1 MKGLLLVVFVNFVGI
16 GALIPVLPY
25 AVIDVAGGSETLMA
39 FLMASFS
46 LAMFIGSPVLGALSD
61 RLGRK
66 RVLIGSIFV
75 AAVAHAVFA
84 FSTDLMM
91 MFVARIVAGFAAG
104 NLSVIMAIITD
115 TTSQEERARWMGML
129 GAFVGLGFVAGPA
142 LGGLLSGVGGEVHTA
157 PFMLAAVLALTG
169 GIISQCTVEESAH
182 ATATEKIPFARR
194 WNDFYGHGLIG
205 FAIAMFLLNLGFA
218 QVEVSFVLVLK
229 DLLGYSSLDTGWIFT
244 WIGLLIVVVQGGLI
258 GPVSRWISDI
268 GTALAGSLVLV
279 LGQLAT
285 TIMIMMNFDAFG
297 SSLISVLAVTAL
309 VCIGFA
315 FTNPTLS
322 SAASK
327 RTSEGQI
334 GGALGIVQGF
344 GSLGQVGGLMVAGP
358 IYEAYGGSFNFMAGG
373 VISMGL
379 SACIL
384 MIIIGRKTTR

>member
-1 MKGLLLVVFVNFVGI
+1 
-16 GALIPVLPY
+16 
-25 AVIDVAGGSETLMA
+25 
-39 FLMASFS
+39 
-46 LAMFIGSPVLGALSD
+46 
-61 RLGRK
+61 
-66 RVLIGSIFV
+66 
-75 AAVAHAVFA
+75 
-84 FSTDLMM
+84 
-91 MFVARIVAGFAAG
+91 
-104 NLSVIMAIITD
+104 
-115 TTSQEERARWMGML
+115 MGML

-169 GIISQCTVEESAH
+169 GIISQRTVEESAH
-182 ATATEKIPFARR
+182 AIATEKIPFARR

>member
-169 GIISQCTVEESAH
+169 GIISQRTVEESAH

-285 TIMIMMNFDAFG
+285 TIMIIMNFDAFG

>member
-84 FSTDLMM
+84 LSTDLMM

-169 GIISQCTVEESAH
+169 GIISQRTVEESAH

>member
-91 MFVARIVAGFAAG
+91 MVVARIVAGFAAG

-169 GIISQCTVEESAH
+169 GIISQRTVEESAH

>member
-169 GIISQCTVEESAH
+169 GIISQRTVEESAH
-182 ATATEKIPFARR
+182 AIATEKIPFARR

-205 FAIAMFLLNLGFA
+205 FDIAMFLLNLGFA

>member
-169 GIISQCTVEESAH
+169 GIISQRTVEESAGPCQ
-182 ATATEKIPFARR
+182 AETPDDMLSLAVALDEIARR
-194 WNDFYGHGLIG
+194 LDLPLI
-205 FAIAMFLLNLGFA
+205 FKA
-218 QVEVSFVLVLK
+218 SFDK
-229 DLLGYSSLDTGWIFT
+229 
-244 WIGLLIVVVQGGLI
+244 
-258 GPVSRWISDI
+258 
-268 GTALAGSLVLV
+268 A
-279 LGQLAT
+279 
-285 TIMIMMNFDAFG
+285 N
-297 SSLISVLAVTAL
+297 
-309 VCIGFA
+309 
-315 FTNPTLS
+315 
-322 SAASK
+322 
-327 RTSEGQI
+327 RTSADAPRG
-334 GGALGIVQGF
+334 
-344 GSLGQVGGLMVAGP
+344 
-358 IYEAYGGSFNFMAGG
+358 
-373 VISMGL
+373 MGL
-379 SACIL
+379 EATLRAFDTIRSRT
-384 MIIIGRKTTR
+384 GRPVLTDVHLPEHCAPVAEVVDVLQPFCMYCG

>member
-169 GIISQCTVEESAH
+169 GIISQRTVEESAH

-358 IYEAYGGSFNFMAGG
+358 IYEAYGCYFNFMAGG

>member
-169 GIISQCTVEESAH
+169 C
-182 ATATEKIPFARR
+182 
-194 WNDFYGHGLIG
+194 
-205 FAIAMFLLNLGFA
+205 LLYT
-218 QVEVSFVLVLK
+218 SPSPR
-229 DLLGYSSLDTGWIFT
+229 DL
-244 WIGLLIVVVQGGLI
+244 QG
-258 GPVSRWISDI
+258 SR
-268 GTALAGSLVLV
+268 
-279 LGQLAT
+279 
-285 TIMIMMNFDAFG
+285 M
-297 SSLISVLAVTAL
+297 
-309 VCIGFA
+309 
-315 FTNPTLS
+315 PS
-322 SAASK
+322 SA
-327 RTSEGQI
+327 
-334 GGALGIVQGF
+334 
-344 GSLGQVGGLMVAGP
+344 
-358 IYEAYGGSFNFMAGG
+358 
-373 VISMGL
+373 
-379 SACIL
+379 
-384 MIIIGRKTTR
+384 

>member
-169 GIISQCTVEESAH
+169 GIISQRTVEESAH

-379 SACIL
+379 SARIL

>member
-169 GIISQCTVEESAH
+169 GIISQRTVEESAH

-297 SSLISVLAVTAL
+297 SSLISILAVTAL

>member
-46 LAMFIGSPVLGALSD
+46 LALFIGSPVLGALSD

-169 GIISQCTVEESAH
+169 GIISQRTVEESAH

>member
-169 GIISQCTVEESAH
+169 GIISQRTVGESAH

>member
-169 GIISQCTVEESAH
+169 GIISQRTVEESAH

-379 SACIL
+379 SAFIL

>member
-169 GIISQCTVEESAH
+169 GIISQRTVEESAH

-322 SAASK
+322 SSASK

>member
-169 GIISQCTVEESAH
+169 GIISQRTVEESAH

-315 FTNPTLS
+315 FTNPTLF

>member
-104 NLSVIMAIITD
+104 NFSVIMAIITD

-169 GIISQCTVEESAH
+169 GIISQRTVEESAH

-309 VCIGFA
+309 VCIGCA

-379 SACIL
+379 SAFIL

>member
-84 FSTDLMM
+84 LSTDLMM

-169 GIISQCTVEESAH
+169 GIISQRTVEESAH

-384 MIIIGRKTTR
+384 MIIIGRKTIR

>member
-157 PFMLAAVLALTG
+157 PFMLAAVLVLTG
-169 GIISQCTVEESAH
+169 GIISQRTVEESAH

>member
-169 GIISQCTVEESAH
+169 GIISQRTVEESAH

>member
-169 GIISQCTVEESAH
+169 GIISQRTVEESAH
-182 ATATEKIPFARR
+182 ATATEKKPFARR

>member
-142 LGGLLSGVGGEVHTA
+142 LGGLFSGVGGEVHTA

-169 GIISQCTVEESAH
+169 GIISQRTVEESAH

>member
-115 TTSQEERARWMGML
+115 RTSQEERARWMGML

-169 GIISQCTVEESAH
+169 GIISQRTVEESAH